1 MLTLGYY
8 GDSLMNS
15 GEIQRGNGV
24 AAWRQIETILRGE
37 ISAGNLTSGQKLPTE
52 PQLAERFGVNR
63 HTVRR
68 ALLVMAQAG
77 LLSIEQGRGTFVRD
91 QVIEYPIG
99 TRTRFSEI
107 IAAQSHEPSGEMVAS
122 EILSASKEIAEPL
135 MIETAAV
142 VIRLDVL
149 NLADGVPICLASN
162 WFPARRFPDI
172 IEAYR
177 STGSIS
183 GAFARYGL
191 ENYRRL
197 RTSLIARIPSRKDA
211 DVLRQPPNR
220 PILVAES
227 VNGDEDGRP
236 VQFSQSRFA
245 GDRVQIRLEP

>member
-1 MLTLGYY
+1 
-8 GDSLMNS
+8 MNS
-15 GEIQRGNGV
+15 GEIQRGNGI

-37 ISAGNLTSGQKLPTE
+37 IAEGQLASGAQLPTE

-91 QVIEYPIG
+91 QVIDYPIG

-107 IAAQSHEPSGEMVAS
+107 VASQSLEPSGEMIAS
-122 EILSASKEIAEPL
+122 DTLSAPKEIAEPL
-135 MIETAAV
+135 KIETGAV

-149 NLADGVPICLASN
+149 LLSDAVPICLASN

-177 STGSIS
+177 TTGSIS

-191 ENYRRL
+191 DNYQRL
-197 RTSLIARIPSRKDA
+197 QTSLIARIPSRRDA
-211 DVLRQPPNR
+211 DTLRQPPNR
-220 PILVAES
+220 PVLVAES
-227 VNGDEDGRP
+227 INGDEAKEP
-236 VQFSQSRFA
+236 VQFAQSRFA
-245 GDRVQIRLEP
+245 GDRVRVRLEL

>member
-1 MLTLGYY
+1 MT
-8 GDSLMNS
+8 S
-15 GEIQRGNGV
+15 GEIQRGNGI

-37 ISAGNLTSGQKLPTE
+37 IATGDLSCGDKLPTE

-91 QVIEYPIG
+91 QVIDYPIG
-99 TRTRFSEI
+99 ARTRFSEI
-107 IAAQSHEPSGEMVAS
+107 VAAQSHEPSGAMVGS
-122 EILSASKEIAEPL
+122 EILPAPREIAEPL
-135 MIETAAV
+135 KIETAAV

-149 NLADGVPICLASN
+149 NLSNGVPICLASN

-177 STGSIS
+177 ATGSIS

-191 ENYRRL
+191 NNYRRL
-197 RTSLIARIPSRKDA
+197 RTSVIARMPSRKDA
-211 DVLRQPPNR
+211 DILRQPPNR
-220 PILVAES
+220 PVLIAES
-227 VNGDEDGRP
+227 INGDEAGVV

-245 GDRVQIRLEP
+245 GDRVQITLVP